1 MKKSLLNKVAAAAII
16 IRVAKLSPDSNNKW
30 GKMTATEMLM
40 HCNLCNLQILEEEGV
55 KTKSTFKQQLLKIL
69 SLYIVPDFPKNLQS
83 SERNHTNGKCP
94 DSLFFSELNRFN
106 TNINLFPNHDKPMT
120 LAHPAFGSLSN
131 NQWGIAAWKHMDHH
145 LRQFGV

>member
-16 IRVAKLSPDSNNKW
+16 IRVAKLSPDSKNKW
-30 GKMTATEMLM
+30 GKMSATEMLM

-83 SERNHTNGKCP
+83 AERNHTAGKAHG
-94 DSLFFSELNRFN
+94 SLFFSELNRF
-106 TNINLFPNHDKPMT
+106 TDIISRFPGHDKSMT
-120 LAHPAFGSLSN
+120 LVHPAFGSLSN
-131 NQWGIAAWKHMDHH
+131 NQWGIAAWKHIDHH
-145 LRQFGV
+145 LRQFGA